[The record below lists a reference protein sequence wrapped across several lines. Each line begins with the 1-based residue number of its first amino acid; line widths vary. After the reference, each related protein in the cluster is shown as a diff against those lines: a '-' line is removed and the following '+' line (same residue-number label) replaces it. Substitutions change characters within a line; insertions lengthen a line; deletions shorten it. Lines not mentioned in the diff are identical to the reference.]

1 MNVQKVS
8 REVKKQ
14 EWIQVIK
21 DCRESGMPVKHWC
34 RLNHINEQSYYCWL
48 KKVRVS
54 LCEIV
59 QGQSDTS
66 FVPVQITADPHPSSS
81 SAAAIL
87 YKGDIRIEI
96 SNDISPELL
105 TSIMRSL

>member
-34 RLNHINEQSYYCWL
+34 RLNHINERKRQTEYTYFS
-48 KKVRVS
+48 
-54 LCEIV
+54 
-59 QGQSDTS
+59 
-66 FVPVQITADPHPSSS
+66 
-81 SAAAIL
+81 
-87 YKGDIRIEI
+87 
-96 SNDISPELL
+96 
-105 TSIMRSL
+105 